1 MKKRKGKT
9 KRWLA
14 GILSAVL
21 VIGSINLV
29 DALEGS
35 NGESALYDAPELTI
49 TQGAT
54 DYDLMKDITYDS
66 SMYELAVVND
76 GGFDVNTVGDYEV
89 TYSLTS
95 KDDGTLEPGDSGDAS
110 NSDNENKDQN
120 SGDNQGGDNT
130 QTGDNSDNAGSDNGS
145 DSSDSSNTGDSADA
159 GQGDTGSDSSNA
171 EDSMDA
177 GQGDTNSDSSN
188 AGDSTDAGQGD
199 TSSDSS
205 NAEDTADA
213 VSGEDAVQSEE
224 NTGDTGVLGVS
235 RPRTGV
241 DMSYQS
247 EPMDAEAVDV
257 TEGDDTNTGDTQEK
271 QVITFKRMVH
281 VVQASEDKEP
291 VYVAR
296 ELVLTQGEED
306 YDLTDEIV
314 YDDVKYTL
322 EVVELGGFDINKIG
336 SYEVTYSLTPVTTE
350 GTQENGQ
357 DDTQEN
363 QVITFQRTVTVKA
376 AVEETGEFEVPELY
390 LEQGQEDY
398 DLAAGLV
405 YDENKYKL
413 NIKDD
418 GNFDIMLSGEYKVTF
433 VLDLLEEN
441 PDSENNTGDADAS
454 DPDQTDGDQSEKVLG
469 ATRSM
474 DSSAENADDK
484 TENKNTEDNNTESGN
499 VEDKKEE
506 NENTD
511 NTDQTEDTFV
521 IPEGI
526 TIFTR
531 KVIVSPSLVR
541 SAGLL
546 DDLATWPDE
555 SLLTEDYIE
564 INFKV
569 GVPIKPGKTINVRSG
584 QTITVSN
591 GLLTGGT
598 NTLFNVQDGGH
609 LTLNNVTITGN
620 TVDDQ
625 GAVCVQNGA
634 LLDLGYNDKIPVV
647 SPQIINN
654 NSNGKARNLV
664 VADGSKVR
672 LNANTVQKIGISYLG
687 DITKTE
693 PKALIHGGRYA
704 ITDSDVNNFTSDETT
719 CETILLYD
727 QIILRYAQ
735 PKFLFF
741 DQVQY
746 FAQVGYPNI
755 ATYQPIR
762 FEQAGAKVD
771 KICGTPASSY
781 KITDISDIMQYDLI
795 MLCTPYPNYY
805 GSTHDFDEAE
815 YEILAEYINNGGRI
829 IIQAEDAERANP
841 FWRTTN
847 PVATNIARKLGAGF
861 QIVSEIN
868 GSAVGIPSTSDMQ
881 VMSNDLTSGIA
892 PWRVF
897 FSSPILLDAGILSTT
912 LFKARAT
919 NGQYYSFCED
929 MMAGTRA
936 DGSKWGNIMILAD
949 ADIWESTTAPNTIQ
963 FAKNLIENS
972 YLHRAS
978 AAAGVNP
985 NNNSLDYQAKI
996 LGSDSADK
1004 ESYMTPA
1011 TALEKVGQDETVVL
1025 LKNSGLTSVDNMLL
1039 YNSSSIKEMNGNT
1052 VHADSNETNIDVSD
1066 TGAITLRSGVVT
1078 VSNTDANERKITVD
1092 GYVITSKADYTVK
1105 AVDTSNDTTLGD
1117 SQVSVTLK
1125 AVGDTFTAVKNG
1137 ATYNYTATKNNQTFY
1152 LGEYSAVLNWE
1163 ERNGVAALASIGSP
1177 EFPAE
1182 LVKPQTQPN
1191 NPYHQLTPYTV
1202 TIKPR
1207 EDYSIDVDKVWV
1219 SMGVDAQGDPQM
1231 LDASEFDKSKDPN
1244 TGIITVTVKKPVDG
1258 DLIYYVG
1265 KVNGGSSSGST
1276 VTHDRT
1282 TIQVTSAAGSA
1293 VTTPEFTATYFDEQK
1308 SKDITVSSQNG
1319 KVEVFK
1325 NVEVTLKFPAMN
1337 PSDPNP
1343 TEADLGITE
1352 DETFDILTKLAET
1365 GSTTDLKAGFDWT
1378 DKSYTYKFTS
1388 TSASYDLEA
1397 SYEKS
1402 HVVHIHVSGGSM
1414 DTNTI
1419 PAGLEAN
1426 TQSASNIRIIV
1437 PDQTT
1442 LDNLKFSPDG
1452 SLQNPS
1458 FTAKWLSHDNT
1469 TDLGAVNFSEDAGSW
1484 KGSTLAV
1491 TQPSYLNVSFVA
1503 GQMLTIRIK
1512 GGTLDT
1518 AYGTPVRNWITKAA
1532 ASSGFDHEYQLVVPE
1547 NDQTVH
1553 FKINVEG
1560 SNILKSILA
1569 NTKDVTS
1576 MVEAVKDQNNRIIAY
1591 TNGDAGSTIREA
1603 TTIDVTL
1610 VPSCTVTFWNK
1621 EVSPEKKLG
1630 TEVVMDGGKLDKAAY
1645 AKMAA
1650 AAVLPGYQFM
1660 AWKDAAGK
1668 VYTDQ
1673 VEISADTDLHAVF
1686 REKAS
1691 GVSPNGNT
1699 IAANDFKIHLN
1710 SVKNGKF
1717 NNAEAVKR
1725 AKAEAYDAKGKDVT
1739 NLISVEG
1746 IDAVQREGDFQLTF
1760 RYDDA
1765 FVEVTVTV
1773 TNEIPVVTGKTAY
1786 TLTFEG
1792 VPNGAAEYKVYSKA
1806 GAVVAGAAIEETANG
1821 IYRITGLEK
1830 GTEYKIDGDVLG
1842 STTGKTALV
1851 DAEDIA
1857 KQFEDKQG
1865 DTKTNGEKGKD
1876 EKAEN
1881 PNAKVVVDDD
1891 GNYKVIV
1898 KKDINHSVEIPD
1910 TWENVKIDL
1919 GGHTITGN
1927 NADASNEAKPG
1938 LVFKKD
1944 DTATE
1949 HPGTNLEIVNG
1960 TIQGGS
1966 GSAAHPDG
1974 AAGVGEAAGSKPSQ
1988 AGITVGANAVIK
2000 GGNGADGEN
2009 GSNGGNGGSGIEGTI
2024 GTTVNGGSV
2033 SGGNGGKG
2041 SDSATGTPGNGGN
2054 GGSGIKTDKD
2064 VVING
2069 GTITGGNAGNGGN
2082 ATGENNTNPGG
2093 SGGNGGS
2100 GVSSGSGKI
2109 DNNGGTITGGDAGNG
2124 GSSEKG
2130 NGGTGGN
2137 GGSGSIGE
2145 TNNTNGGT
2153 TTGGNGGNGGNSNN
2167 GGNNGNGGSG
2177 GKGTEETVNG
2187 GNQDGNN
2194 GQDGKIFFV
2203 ILFKDQKQNPLN
2215 AADPCKVAANGKITK
2230 DYFGKMQEKTDAQ
2243 AKADEK
2249 FFAWTEENHA
2259 DKVYT
2264 AETEITASVTLVPVY
2279 RADSNVVPGQDG
2291 NTIAADNFSIRI
2303 EKVSSL
2309 TETEAKKL
2317 ANVKAYDKKGADITN
2332 TVTVDQDKLSAL
2344 QQSTA
2349 GIHPDALTF
2358 EIPGSVKVSVTVEIT
2373 DDNPV
2378 ITGKTAHTLTFKG
2391 RANETYEYQEL
2402 DAQGTPTGKVLTI
2415 LTDGDGK
2422 ATITGLKKATPYQIS
2437 HKKYGSV
2444 NGKTALVDAKDIAKQ
2459 FEDRG
2464 AGDTT
2469 GNNATDRTEKAENS
2483 NVQVVVDDDGN
2494 YKVIVKKDIDH
2505 TVEIPDTWGEVKIDL
2520 GGHTITG
2527 DKADDNNAAKPGLDF
2542 VKDGSINEHPGTK
2555 LEIVNGTIKGGDGS
2569 AKHPDGAPGIGAS
2582 GDTADAGLI
2591 IGSNAN
2597 VIGGNGADGTEG
2609 KDGGNGGAGIDG
2621 NGKIT
2626 PTVNGTVTGGNGG
2639 KGGDSAT
2646 GTPGNGGNG
2655 GTGISAGD
2663 KTITINSGG
2672 TVEGGDAGNGGN
2684 ATGDNTNPGGNG
2696 GNGGTGTETTQPGK
2710 TDNNGGTTS
2719 GGNGGDGGNS
2729 NNGNGGNGGNG
2740 GSGSTGENNNNG
2752 GTSSGGNGGNGGDS
2766 NNGTGGNGGNGG
2778 SSGETGGNGGNNSGG
2793 NGGNGGDSNSGNG
2806 GSGGNGGES
2815 NSGTG
2820 GNGGN
2825 GGGSNN
2831 STGGNGGNGGGSNNG
2846 TGGNGGNGGNSNNGN
2861 GGNGGNGGGSN
2872 SGNNGNGGSSGS
2884 NGNRPGGNGGGSN
2897 NGNGGNGGNNGGGNS
2912 GNNGGDNSGNNG
2924 GDNSGNNGGDNGGN
2938 NGGDNSNNN
2947 SGSTGNTGN
2956 TPDAGNTAG
2965 NDSGNNAHKGNKG
2978 NSTGNSNAGQKDP
2991 AEDDSLNDAADESSL
3006 TGDADGSDADGS
3018 DADGIQEEGS
3028 IHADS
3033 DSVENGTDSD
3043 SHIPFGECG
3052 FHWIPIV
3059 WLLVILGY
3067 TVVRVKKLRDESEE
3081 A

>member
-49 TQGAT
+49 TQGAET
-54 DYDLMKDITYDS
+54 YDLKEGITYDS
-66 SMYELAVVND
+66 SLYELAVVNE
-76 GGFDVNTVGDYEV
+76 GGFDVNTEGDYEV

-95 KDDGTLEPGDSGDAS
+95 KDDGTLDPENPGDAS

-145 DSSDSSNTGDSADA
+145 DSSDSSNTGDNADAGQGDTSSDSSNAGDSADA
-159 GQGDTGSDSSNA
+159 GQGDTGA
-171 EDSMDA
+171 
-177 GQGDTNSDSSN
+177 
-188 AGDSTDAGQGD
+188 
-199 TSSDSS
+199 DSS

-213 VSGEDAVQSEE
+213 VSGEDAAQSEE

-235 RPRTGV
+235 RPRTAV

-247 EPMDAEAVDV
+247 EPVGAEAVDV
-257 TEGDDTNTGDTQEK
+257 TEGDATNTGDTQEK
-271 QVITFKRMVH
+271 QVITFTRMVH
-281 VVQASEDKEP
+281 VVAASEDEVP
-291 VYVAR
+291 VYVTR

-306 YDLTDEIV
+306 YDLTDDIL

-322 EVVELGGFDINKIG
+322 TVGDLGGFDINKIG

-357 DDTQEN
+357 DDTQDN

-376 AVEETGEFEVPELY
+376 AVEENALYEAPDLY
-390 LEQGQEDY
+390 LELGQEEY
-398 DLAAGLV
+398 DLTEGIIYDKDLYEVKVSDPGDFDINMVGEYEVTYLLDSIGKSAKGEDTTNSTAEKSSEVKTASQEAIYFTRNVFVEESTVTKAAPNGYSLNLGTAIWDADSHTTFKYPHAKIENV
-405 YDENKYKL
+405 ADKLTLLTVTVENGSFTKPNDFGEPNLSDIKGTSATWIFSGGKSADEL
-413 NIKDD
+413 QTFIGNITFTPQTGSNMNVNITVD
-418 GNFDIMLSGEYKVTF
+418 GNETKGFDNIPSGSKLTQWTNGHYYMIVPQNVSWTDAYNNSKKYVLAGRKGYLVTIGSYPEAQQLANVFNATDIWTAGVRVTKDSSGKKINDEDSISSYFKYNNFLTEKHGYYWTCGPEATQFVGTDVWYSGEPNNAGGIEFFGKMQKSMGFKMNDEHDQSIALAIEFGGYEDAGKTDPGGRDSTKAFESLNKGVTPVDPEATINGIKYPTVTDALNAAQSGDTIEIVKDTVTAVTNGTLKTGVKLVSYDKNTTYTGKQDSKIDVAEDGTVTLKDGKLELSAKASLKVF
-433 VLDLLEEN
+433 N
-441 PDSENNTGDADAS
+441 PTDGQTYQVTAPNCASWVTVDKNGDSPYFMGDADGTVKIDAVTYS
-454 DPDQTDGDQSEKVLG
+454 YQNPSHSNLAMVYIPQGMKNNEHVTKAEVAADQSVTIEVDNTNSVVLNRGGNAGDNVTVKRRQDDSKVDVKLPSGVQGTILG
-469 ATRSM
+469 HTVGAAPSGGVTVSQ
-474 DSSAENADDK
+474 SSAENTGYPNRDYIMVAATGNEVVVDGITYKATRSNQKFYLGTFQVNTTFGAHAGVKGTKPADPHYLEEYTITICPDTGYDLDK
-484 TENKNTEDNNTESGN
+484 DNLVLTMKENDTPDANAKNLTFVEEADGSIKVTIPQVTGDITIHAEAKKQTSKLTINGLDGRGIVKVLDGEGQVHELKQGKDSITVNRNEELTLTFIPDDFTNSYYGDLTGEKGSSFSILTGLKDNTLGAAVTDLFTQDVKNSFNWTEKSYQVKYTPNKAENTLEATFTHSSIMHVHVTGGTAEVNTTVLEQNPTDTEQFRHVIVPDNTQVQVTLKDTTGHNPVYKTAYWKQTSAAGGTDTGTEVSSQLNDAGSKTYTYTTQAVSASHMLNVSFEQGQNVDVTFTGGNASLVDTGAVIWTNQGNHTYRTLVKNGDTLTMKVQVNEGYGLKSITVNGFSINATEALKNPEYNVTYDEATRTYTHTTKPIDQVWNVVMDFEEQYTVTFVDQKDRVLGSIPAVNGTTIPEEKFTEMQAKTDALKEADEIFLTWVDKADGNTAYNKNTIITKNNLVLKPVYRKNAGNGGHIENGSDGSILAADDFAIHLRDLQNLTADNVKDEKYAN
-499 VEDKKEE
+499 VTAFDK
-506 NENTD
+506 D
-511 NTDQTEDTFV
+511 
-521 IPEGI
+521 GA
-526 TIFTR
+526 
-531 KVIVSPSLVR
+531 KVTAQVTVDADELAALKKK
-541 SAGLL
+541 SAGTYRN
-546 DDLATWPDE
+546 A
-555 SLLTEDYIE
+555 LTFTYNKLSVKVTVE
-564 INFKV
+564 I
-569 GVPIKPGKTINVRSG
+569 S
-584 QTITVSN
+584 
-591 GLLTGGT
+591 
-598 NTLFNVQDGGH
+598 DAE
-609 LTLNNVTITGN
+609 VTITGR
-620 TVDDQ
+620 TAHTLTFTGKGGVTYQ
-625 GAVCVQNGA
+625 VQKSDENGGSLTGNVKSA
-634 LLDLGYNDKIPVV
+634 ATAAGT
-647 SPQIINN
+647 
-654 NSNGKARNLV
+654 GKGT
-664 VADGSKVR
+664 ADG
-672 LNANTVQKIGISYLG
+672 L
-687 DITKTE
+687 
-693 PKALIHGGRYA
+693 
-704 ITDSDVNNFTSDETT
+704 
-719 CETILLYD
+719 
-727 QIILRYAQ
+727 
-735 PKFLFF
+735 
-741 DQVQY
+741 
-746 FAQVGYPNI
+746 
-755 ATYQPIR
+755 
-762 FEQAGAKVD
+762 D
-771 KICGTPASSY
+771 K
-781 KITDISDIMQYDLI
+781 
-795 MLCTPYPNYY
+795 
-805 GSTHDFDEAE
+805 AE
-815 YEILAEYINNGGRI
+815 YYLISHKAYG
-829 IIQAEDAERANP
+829 Q
-841 FWRTTN
+841 
-847 PVATNIARKLGAGF
+847 
-861 QIVSEIN
+861 
-868 GSAVGIPSTSDMQ
+868 AVGRTS
-881 VMSNDLTSGIA
+881 L
-892 PWRVF
+892 
-897 FSSPILLDAGILSTT
+897 
-912 LFKARAT
+912 
-919 NGQYYSFCED
+919 
-929 MMAGTRA
+929 
-936 DGSKWGNIMILAD
+936 
-949 ADIWESTTAPNTIQ
+949 
-963 FAKNLIENS
+963 
-972 YLHRAS
+972 
-978 AAAGVNP
+978 
-985 NNNSLDYQAKI
+985 
-996 LGSDSADK
+996 
-1004 ESYMTPA
+1004 
-1011 TALEKVGQDETVVL
+1011 
-1025 LKNSGLTSVDNMLL
+1025 
-1039 YNSSSIKEMNGNT
+1039 
-1052 VHADSNETNIDVSD
+1052 
-1066 TGAITLRSGVVT
+1066 
-1078 VSNTDANERKITVD
+1078 
-1092 GYVITSKADYTVK
+1092 
-1105 AVDTSNDTTLGD
+1105 
-1117 SQVSVTLK
+1117 
-1125 AVGDTFTAVKNG
+1125 
-1137 ATYNYTATKNNQTFY
+1137 
-1152 LGEYSAVLNWE
+1152 
-1163 ERNGVAALASIGSP
+1163 
-1177 EFPAE
+1177 
-1182 LVKPQTQPN
+1182 
-1191 NPYHQLTPYTV
+1191 
-1202 TIKPR
+1202 
-1207 EDYSIDVDKVWV
+1207 
-1219 SMGVDAQGDPQM
+1219 VDAQ
-1231 LDASEFDKSKDPN
+1231 
-1244 TGIITVTVKKPVDG
+1244 
-1258 DLIYYVG
+1258 
-1265 KVNGGSSSGST
+1265 
-1276 VTHDRT
+1276 
-1282 TIQVTSAAGSA
+1282 
-1293 VTTPEFTATYFDEQK
+1293 
-1308 SKDITVSSQNG
+1308 
-1319 KVEVFK
+1319 
-1325 NVEVTLKFPAMN
+1325 
-1337 PSDPNP
+1337 
-1343 TEADLGITE
+1343 
-1352 DETFDILTKLAET
+1352 
-1365 GSTTDLKAGFDWT
+1365 
-1378 DKSYTYKFTS
+1378 
-1388 TSASYDLEA
+1388 
-1397 SYEKS
+1397 
-1402 HVVHIHVSGGSM
+1402 
-1414 DTNTI
+1414 
-1419 PAGLEAN
+1419 
-1426 TQSASNIRIIV
+1426 
-1437 PDQTT
+1437 
-1442 LDNLKFSPDG
+1442 
-1452 SLQNPS
+1452 
-1458 FTAKWLSHDNT
+1458 
-1469 TDLGAVNFSEDAGSW
+1469 
-1484 KGSTLAV
+1484 
-1491 TQPSYLNVSFVA
+1491 
-1503 GQMLTIRIK
+1503 
-1512 GGTLDT
+1512 
-1518 AYGTPVRNWITKAA
+1518 
-1532 ASSGFDHEYQLVVPE
+1532 
-1547 NDQTVH
+1547 
-1553 FKINVEG
+1553 
-1560 SNILKSILA
+1560 
-1569 NTKDVTS
+1569 
-1576 MVEAVKDQNNRIIAY
+1576 
-1591 TNGDAGSTIREA
+1591 
-1603 TTIDVTL
+1603 
-1610 VPSCTVTFWNK
+1610 
-1621 EVSPEKKLG
+1621 
-1630 TEVVMDGGKLDKAAY
+1630 
-1645 AKMAA
+1645 
-1650 AAVLPGYQFM
+1650 
-1660 AWKDAAGK
+1660 
-1668 VYTDQ
+1668 
-1673 VEISADTDLHAVF
+1673 
-1686 REKAS
+1686 
-1691 GVSPNGNT
+1691 
-1699 IAANDFKIHLN
+1699 
-1710 SVKNGKF
+1710 
-1717 NNAEAVKR
+1717 
-1725 AKAEAYDAKGKDVT
+1725 
-1739 NLISVEG
+1739 
-1746 IDAVQREGDFQLTF
+1746 
-1760 RYDDA
+1760 
-1765 FVEVTVTV
+1765 
-1773 TNEIPVVTGKTAY
+1773 
-1786 TLTFEG
+1786 
-1792 VPNGAAEYKVYSKA
+1792 
-1806 GAVVAGAAIEETANG
+1806 
-1821 IYRITGLEK
+1821 
-1830 GTEYKIDGDVLG
+1830 
-1842 STTGKTALV
+1842 
-1851 DAEDIA
+1851 DIA
-1857 KQFEDKQG
+1857 KQFADDG
-1865 DTKTNGEKGKD
+1865 DQTTTNGKTDKSETASNQNVD
-1876 EKAEN
+1876 
-1881 PNAKVVVDDD
+1881 VTVDDN
-1891 GNYKVIV
+1891 GNYKVTL
-1898 KKDINHSVEIPD
+1898 KKDIDHTVEIPD

-1919 GGHTITGN
+1919 GGHTITGD
-1927 NADASNEAKPG
+1927 NADASKEAKPG
-1938 LVFKKD
+1938 LVFNKD

-1988 AGITVGANAVIK
+1988 AGITVGADAVIK

-2093 SGGNGGS
+2093 AGGNGGS
-2100 GVSSGSGKI
+2100 GVDSGSGKI

-2153 TTGGNGGNGGNSNN
+2153 TTGGNGGDGGNSNN

-2177 GKGTEETVNG
+2177 GKGTEGTVNG

-2194 GQDGKIFFV
+2194 GQDGETFFV
-2203 ILFKDQKQNPLN
+2203 ILFKDQKQNLLN
-2215 AADPCKVAANGKITK
+2215 AADPCKVAAKGKITK
-2230 DYFGKMQEKTDAQ
+2230 DYFDKMQEKTDAQ

-2349 GIHPDALTF
+2349 GIYPDALTF

-2402 DAQGTPTGKVLTI
+2402 DAQGTPTGNVLTI
-2415 LTDGDGK
+2415 LTNGDGK

-2444 NGKTALVDAKDIAKQ
+2444 NGRTALVDAKDIAKQ

-2597 VIGGNGADGTEG
+2597 VTGGNGADGTEG

-2646 GTPGNGGNG
+2646 GIPGNGGNG

-2663 KTITINSGG
+2663 KTITIHPGG
-2672 TVEGGDAGNGGN
+2672 TVKGGDAGSGGS
-2684 ATGDNTNPGGNG
+2684 ATGGNTNPGGNG

-2719 GGNGGDGGNS
+2719 GGNGGDGGKS
-2729 NNGNGGNGGNG
+2729 DNGTGGNGGNG

-2766 NNGTGGNGGNGG
+2766 DKGNGGSGGNGG

-2806 GSGGNGGES
+2806 GSGGNGGDS

-2825 GGGSNN
+2825 GGD
-2831 STGGNGGNGGGSNNG
+2831 SNNG

-2861 GGNGGNGGGSN
+2861 GGTGGNGGDSN

-2897 NGNGGNGGNNGGGNS
+2897 NGNGGNGGNNGG
-2912 GNNGGDNSGNNG
+2912 DNSGNN
-2924 GDNSGNNGGDNGGN
+2924 SGNNSGDNGGN
-2938 NGGDNSNNN
+2938 NGGDNSNTNGNNN

-3018 DADGIQEEGS
+3018 DADGIQEEES